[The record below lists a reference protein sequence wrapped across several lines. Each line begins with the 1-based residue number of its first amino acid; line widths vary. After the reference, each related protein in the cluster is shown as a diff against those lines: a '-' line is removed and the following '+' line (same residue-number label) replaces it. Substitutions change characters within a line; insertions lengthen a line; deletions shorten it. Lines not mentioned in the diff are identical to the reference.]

1 MALFNAWRRRVWGV
15 AAVWVGAELPNKRL
29 ASCSCN
35 ACWLNCTRS
44 AGGACCSA
52 DCTLGKARAEEID
65 DDPVLDSNWDKSTI
79 PGLTEVTALIKVHIG
94 RNPELFKL
102 FCGDARAQRAQ
113 SNRHLP
119 GTIEC
124 SHMKLLPL
132 GALCACLCLVPMLVT
147 RKAVAQKAAP
157 QPPKAAQGASESDD
171 PTRIILDVT
180 RVNILFT
187 VTDKKGRFITDL
199 TKGDF
204 DIVENKKPQTI
215 QQFTAE
221 SDLPLRLAVLVDTS
235 NSIREQF
242 RFEQQAAIR
251 FIQSVLRPRADK
263 VMLVSFDSAAEMV
276 SDLTDDLKKLE
287 DGVQSMRPG
296 GGTAFYDAIYFAAK
310 EKLMMDQPRD
320 KFRRAMIVISDGM
333 DTESRMSRDQALEM
347 AQKADVVI
355 YAISTNI
362 KRDDSDGDKV
372 LRYLTEETGGQAF
385 FPFKIEDLDQSFE
398 NIANELRHQY
408 NIFYRPEPLKTDG
421 LYHPVTVTTTARKHL
436 VVRAR
441 KGYYAPKL

>member
-1 MALFNAWRRRVWGV
+1 M
-15 AAVWVGAELPNKRL
+15 
-29 ASCSCN
+29 
-35 ACWLNCTRS
+35 
-44 AGGACCSA
+44 
-52 DCTLGKARAEEID
+52 
-65 DDPVLDSNWDKSTI
+65 KS
-79 PGLTEVTALIKVHIG
+79 L
-94 RNPELFKL
+94 
-102 FCGDARAQRAQ
+102 C
-113 SNRHLP
+113 
-119 GTIEC
+119 
-124 SHMKLLPL
+124 L
-132 GALCACLCLVPMLVT
+132 GALCAFLCLVPVL
-147 RKAVAQKAAP
+147 VAQKAAP
-157 QPPKAAQGASESDD
+157 SQKAAPAAQGVPESDD

-187 VTDKKGRFITDL
+187 VTDRKGRFVTDL
-199 TKGDF
+199 TKADF
-204 DIVENKKPQTI
+204 DIVENKKPQII

-251 FIQSVLRPRADK
+251 FIQSVLRPREDK
-263 VMLVSFDSAAEMV
+263 LMLVSFDSAAEMV
-276 SDLTDDLKKLE
+276 SDLTDDMKKLE
-287 DGVQSMRPG
+287 EGVKSMRPG

-362 KRDDSDGDKV
+362 TRDDSEGDKV

-408 NIFYRPEPLKTDG
+408 NIFYRPEPLKADG
-421 LYHPVTVTTTARKHL
+421 LYHPVTVRTRGRKDL